1 VEDYNHVPAVVWGKE
16 DTMIP
21 YDQIQGG
28 DILIFKRKG
37 FVSGVLGWL
46 LKRFERNWVGWGWHM
61 AIAWQEARLGYW
73 ILEAAGKGV
82 RVNLIKEEVFKTEI
96 RAYRWLGQPASGDD
110 LEEFMVEELT
120 KGYDAAVY
128 IWTMLQYLI
137 LHFFNRSISR
147 VLDNRFT
154 CWELAF
160 FFARKMGKPIQSI
173 HKYPIITDFL
183 KEVEKQAS

>member
-1 VEDYNHVPAVVWGKE
+1 
-16 DTMIP
+16 MIP

-28 DILIFKRKG
+28 DILVFKRKG

-46 LKRFERNWVGWGWHM
+46 LKRFERSWDGWGWHM
-61 AIAWQEARLGYW
+61 AIAWRKARLGYW

-82 RVNLIKEEVFKTEI
+82 RVNLIKEEVFKTDI
-96 RAYRWLGQPASGDD
+96 RAYRWLDQPASGDD
-110 LEEFMVEELT
+110 LEEFMAEELD

-137 LHFFNRSISR
+137 LHFFNHSIPR
-147 VLDNRFT
+147 LLDNRYT

-160 FFARKMGKPIQSI
+160 FFVRKMGKPIQSI

-183 KEVEKQAS
+183 KAVEKQEQ